1 MLKSLQR
8 SFCVMDDL
16 WLISEEKT
24 STELWLC
31 MLWKH
36 NIEETSLNMLFHWTI
51 FILHQHQMSSNN
63 IFHLPGAIGLQS
75 WHLVDKKSMDAFL
88 SIIEVNSH
96 TSKKTSYYSSLAN

>member
-96 TSKKTSYYSSLAN
+96 TSKKTLLLFIIS